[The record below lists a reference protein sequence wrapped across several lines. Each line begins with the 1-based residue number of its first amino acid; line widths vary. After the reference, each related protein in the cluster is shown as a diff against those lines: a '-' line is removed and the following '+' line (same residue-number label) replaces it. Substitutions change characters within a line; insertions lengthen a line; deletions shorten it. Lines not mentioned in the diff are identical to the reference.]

1 MNGMKTIRQKIWSA
15 NGSLFVEGNA
25 AEADIEIINLS
36 GVKVASAKA
45 SGEAVQ
51 AVSISNLASGVYVVR
66 VGNTAAK
73 IVK

>member
-1 MNGMKTIRQKIWSA
+1 MRRKSQ
-15 NGSLFVEGNA
+15 
-25 AEADIEIINLS
+25 
-36 GVKVASAKA
+36 VASAKA

>member
-1 MNGMKTIRQKIWSA
+1 M
-15 NGSLFVEGNA
+15 
-25 AEADIEIINLS
+25 S
-36 GVKVASAKA
+36 GVKVVSAKA

-66 VGNTAAK
+66 VGNATAK